1 MLTRREDKYTSA
13 PPRCTCLPTCQ
24 HCTEVALGGEQ
35 VHQGQVHLGQVE
47 VQLGFASLNFNLA
60 SMDLALMY
68 LFSSSCNFS
77 SRPPRPSPSSTR
89 LRLVEL
95 GLGLGGLEWSQR
107 WSTSCNFSQVHL
119 GQVEVQLGFAS
130 LDFNLASMD
139 LIGVC
144 GGSPR
149 ATPMK
154 YNFGQV
160 EVQLGFASLD
170 FNLTSMDLSPSR

>member
-1 MLTRREDKYTSA
+1 MDFNLAEMD
-13 PPRCTCLPTCQ
+13 L
-24 HCTEVALGGEQ
+24 TEVA
-35 VHQGQVHLGQVE
+35 
-47 VQLGFASLNFNLA
+47 
-60 SMDLALMY
+60 
-68 LFSSSCNFS
+68 
-77 SRPPRPSPSSTR
+77 R
-89 LRLVEL
+89 
-95 GLGLGGLEWSQR
+95 GGLELKLHEEQHKYIEAKSIEAKLNF
-107 WSTSCNFSQVHL
+107 NFSQVHL

-154 YNFGQV
+154 SNFGQV

-170 FNLTSMDLSPSR
+170 FNLTEIGLQPK

>member
-1 MLTRREDKYTSA
+1 MLSSTVIGVELHR
-13 PPRCTCLPTCQ
+13 
-24 HCTEVALGGEQ
+24 LG
-35 VHQGQVHLGQVE
+35 LKFNFGQVE

-60 SMDLALMY
+60 SMDLASMY
-68 LFSSSCNFS
+68 LCSSSCNFS

-154 YNFGQV
+154 SNFGQV

-170 FNLTSMDLSPSR
+170 FNLTEIGLQPKSVKSNTNYRWT